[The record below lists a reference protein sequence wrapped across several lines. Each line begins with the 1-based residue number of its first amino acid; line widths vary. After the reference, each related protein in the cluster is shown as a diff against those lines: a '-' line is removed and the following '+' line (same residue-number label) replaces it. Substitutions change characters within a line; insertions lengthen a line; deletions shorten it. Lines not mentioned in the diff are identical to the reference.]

1 MKINGKGLPKG
12 PKILN
17 VSLPKNW
24 KGAWPAR
31 MRYDSAS
38 FDKRYSVRTN
48 LSPLLHDF
56 KVKKHE
62 RILDIGAFKNE
73 IVETL
78 QKKGYYNAIGIDV
91 NPEILKSPYGK
102 RINFLDLS
110 LNEKYRVVHFS
121 YILSHFGEA
130 LPCYIR
136 PSLQLFATKI
146 YIHLL
151 PEGYLIFRDDSP
163 NLLKFRDLLLS
174 IGFKKRV
181 SKIDPK
187 IKTMGA
193 FVFQKH

>member
-1 MKINGKGLPKG
+1 MKINGKGLPIR
-12 PKILN
+12 PKIMK
-17 VSLPKNW
+17 VSLPKDL
-24 KGAWPAR
+24 KKAWPVR

-38 FDKRYSVRTN
+38 FDQRYSVRTN

-78 QKKGYYNAIGIDV
+78 QKKGFYNAIGIDV
-91 NPEILKSPYGK
+91 NPEILISPYGK

-110 LNEKYRVVHFS
+110 LKEKYRVVHFS

-151 PEGYLIFRDDSP
+151 PKGYLIFRDDSP
-163 NLLKFRDLLLS
+163 YLLKFRDLLLS
-174 IGFKKRV
+174 IGFKKIYAKIV
-181 SKIDPK
+181 SK
-187 IKTMGA
+187 TWGA
-193 FVFQKH
+193 FVFQKP